1 MVPALRIGQWAEEG
15 PGQSLGGW
23 PGGCHGSGPFPESLP
38 PPGPHALQPESA
50 SQAGTRAQH
59 RGAHT
64 DNFTLSVSP
73 SVRGGR
79 LQAAGLPFGAGA
91 FSVAQ

>member
-1 MVPALRIGQWAEEG
+1 MGVGHFPRPSHLPAHTHCSLRVLLRTG
-15 PGQSLGGW
+15 
-23 PGGCHGSGPFPESLP
+23 
-38 PPGPHALQPESA
+38 

-64 DNFTLSVSP
+64 DSFALSVSP

-91 FSVAQ
+91 FSVAR